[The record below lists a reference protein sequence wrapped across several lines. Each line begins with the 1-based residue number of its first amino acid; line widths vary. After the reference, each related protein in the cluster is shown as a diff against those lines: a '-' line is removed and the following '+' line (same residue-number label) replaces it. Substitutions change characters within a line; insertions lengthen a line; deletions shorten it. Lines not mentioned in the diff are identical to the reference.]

1 MIEALYK
8 EVFGSPAFRSNELT
22 EFTGTLAMLP
32 ENIYYAIYHYYVLD
46 ESKDAIAI
54 SSGTPLHMVERR
66 IKSGIALL
74 RAACE
79 TDKK

>member
-8 EVFGSPAFRSNELT
+8 EVFGTPAFRSNELK
-22 EFTGTLAMLP
+22 EFTESLSMLP
-32 ENIYYAIYHYYVLD
+32 ENIYYAVYHYYVLN

-74 RAACE
+74 KAACVP
-79 TDKK
+79 DKK